1 MSWYYFVNR
10 TKKAITV
17 CPELNNIS
25 FYLSM
30 SFKWPN
36 YWSIDDHIDI
46 IPDKNE
52 VMRLVDEDAYR
63 IDHKFW

>member
-10 TKKAITV
+10 TSRKITV

-25 FYLSM
+25 FYLRNT
-30 SFKWPN
+30 FIWPN
-36 YWSIDDHIDI
+36 YWSIDDKIDI
-46 IPDKNE
+46 IADKNE
-52 VMRLVDEDAYR
+52 IMRLVDHDFYT